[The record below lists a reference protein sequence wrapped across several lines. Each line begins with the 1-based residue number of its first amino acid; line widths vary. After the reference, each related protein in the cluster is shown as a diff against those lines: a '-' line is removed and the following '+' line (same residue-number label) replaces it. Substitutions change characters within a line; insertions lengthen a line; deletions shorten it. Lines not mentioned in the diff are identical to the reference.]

1 MELTQLTYFLTVA
14 QMQHMTRAAEALHIA
29 QPALT
34 KSVQR
39 LESELGVPL
48 IARKGRGIAL
58 TPYGQRL
65 ADELQQ
71 PLNQL
76 SHIPEMMRQMANQQ
90 ARTLHVCVLAAS
102 DLVTDAAVRFRQT
115 HPDVHF
121 AMTMLPRISDAA
133 HPPYDLLVDSDGM
146 NGDDGFHERILLAV
160 PQSSPLAAQTSLRLN
175 DLRGQE
181 FISVMG
187 NRRFREQC
195 SQLCQQSG
203 FMPQYAY
210 ECTGPSTVRNLI
222 SLGCGVGFWP
232 EYTWGAPGDGI
243 KLLPIDD
250 PRCVRRIVL
259 RCDASGD
266 IRPLAEEFRA
276 ALQDELQLLASKKRA

>member
-48 IARKGRGIAL
+48 IARKGRGIVL

-76 SHIPEMMRQMANQQ
+76 SHIPDVMRQMANQQ
-90 ARTLHVCVLAAS
+90 ARTLHVCV
-102 DLVTDAAVRFRQT
+102 
-115 HPDVHF
+115 HF
-121 AMTMLPRISDAA
+121 AMTLLPRISDAA

-160 PQSSPLAAQTSLRLN
+160 PQSSPLAARTSLRLN

>member
-1 MELTQLTYFLTVA
+1 MELSQLTYFLTVA

-65 ADELQQ
+65 AVKPVVAVHPVRIHQQ
-71 PLNQL
+71 VIRRMRRVADAGEQCHCKM
-76 SHIPEMMRQMANQQ
+76 HIR
-90 ARTLHVCVLAAS
+90 
-102 DLVTDAAVRFRQT
+102 
-115 HPDVHF
+115 
-121 AMTMLPRISDAA
+121 
-133 HPPYDLLVDSDGM
+133 
-146 NGDDGFHERILLAV
+146 
-160 PQSSPLAAQTSLRLN
+160 
-175 DLRGQE
+175 
-181 FISVMG
+181 
-187 NRRFREQC
+187 RRFREQC

-232 EYTWGAPGDGI
+232 EYTMNEA
-243 KLLPIDD
+243 
-250 PRCVRRIVL
+250 R
-259 RCDASGD
+259 
-266 IRPLAEEFRA
+266 LAETSGALFRCEQLKFILQCRAEFLRQWANVAAGIAAQDNSPDA
-276 ALQDELQLLASKKRA
+276 ALCSIHVAIPCCRSSGRTE

>member
-48 IARKGRGIAL
+48 IARKGRGIVL

-121 AMTMLPRISDAA
+121 AMTLLPRISDAA

-195 SQLCQQSG
+195 SSFASRVDSCRS
-203 FMPQYAY
+203 MP
-210 ECTGPSTVRNLI
+210 TS
-222 SLGCGVGFWP
+222 
-232 EYTWGAPGDGI
+232 APG
-243 KLLPIDD
+243 
-250 PRCVRRIVL
+250 RRPS
-259 RCDASGD
+259 AT
-266 IRPLAEEFRA
+266 
-276 ALQDELQLLASKKRA
+276 

>member
-1 MELTQLTYFLTVA
+1 MELTQLTYFCTVA
-14 QMQHMTRAAEALHIA
+14 ELQHMTRAAEALHIA

-34 KSVQR
+34 KSMQR

-48 IARKGRGIAL
+48 IARKGRGIVL

-71 PLNQL
+71 PLQQL
-76 SHIPEMMRQMANQQ
+76 AHIPELMRQMANQQ
-90 ARTLHVCVLAAS
+90 ARTLRVCVLAAS
-102 DLVTDAAVRFRQT
+102 DLVTEAAVRFRQT

-121 AMTMLPRISDAA
+121 AMTLVKPTGDAA
-133 HPPYDLLVDSDGM
+133 HPPYDLLVDSDALA
-146 NGDDGFHERILLAV
+146 GDGGFHERILLAV
-160 PQSSPLAAQTSLRLN
+160 PLSSPLAAQSELHLN

-232 EYTWGAPGDGI
+232 EYTWGAPGEGI
-243 KLLPIDD
+243 KLLPLDD
-250 PRCVRRIVL
+250 PRCARRIVL

-276 ALQDELQLLASKKRA
+276 ALEAQLLRLMTQKRA

>member
-76 SHIPEMMRQMANQQ
+76 SHIPEMMRW
-90 ARTLHVCVLAAS
+90 
-102 DLVTDAAVRFRQT
+102 
-115 HPDVHF
+115 
-121 AMTMLPRISDAA
+121 RISRRE
-133 HPPYDLLVDSDGM
+133 HCMCVCLL
-146 NGDDGFHERILLAV
+146 
-160 PQSSPLAAQTSLRLN
+160 
-175 DLRGQE
+175 
-181 FISVMG
+181 
-187 NRRFREQC
+187 
-195 SQLCQQSG
+195 
-203 FMPQYAY
+203 
-210 ECTGPSTVRNLI
+210 
-222 SLGCGVGFWP
+222 
-232 EYTWGAPGDGI
+232 
-243 KLLPIDD
+243 
-250 PRCVRRIVL
+250 RRIW
-259 RCDASGD
+259 
-266 IRPLAEEFRA
+266 
-276 ALQDELQLLASKKRA
+276 

>member
-1 MELTQLTYFLTVA
+1 MELTQLTYFAAVA

-39 LESELGVPL
+39 LEGELGVPL
-48 IARKGRGIAL
+48 IVRKGRGIAL

-71 PLNQL
+71 PLAQL
-76 SHIPEMMRQMANQQ
+76 SRIPELMRQMANQQ
-90 ARTLHVCVLAAS
+90 ARTLRVCVLAAS
-102 DLVTDAAVRFRQT
+102 DLVTEAALRYRQT

-121 AMTMLPRISDAA
+121 AITLLPQSGDAA
-133 HPPYDLLVDSDGM
+133 HPPYDLLVDSDGQVS
-146 NGDDGFHERILLAV
+146 GSGFHERILLAV

-243 KLLPIDD
+243 RLLPIDD

-259 RCDASGD
+259 HCGAVGD
-266 IRPLAEEFRA
+266 IRPLAEDFRV
-276 ALQDELQLLASKKRA
+276 ALQEQLMALREK

>member
-1 MELTQLTYFLTVA
+1 
-14 QMQHMTRAAEALHIA
+14 MTL
-29 QPALT
+29 
-34 KSVQR
+34 
-39 LESELGVPL
+39 
-48 IARKGRGIAL
+48 
-58 TPYGQRL
+58 
-65 ADELQQ
+65 
-71 PLNQL
+71 
-76 SHIPEMMRQMANQQ
+76 
-90 ARTLHVCVLAAS
+90 
-102 DLVTDAAVRFRQT
+102 
-115 HPDVHF
+115 
-121 AMTMLPRISDAA
+121 LPRISDAA

-160 PQSSPLAAQTSLRLN
+160 PQSSPLAVRTSLHLN

-232 EYTWGAPGDGI
+232 EYTWGAPGEGI

>member
-90 ARTLHVCVLAAS
+90 ARTLHVCA
-102 DLVTDAAVRFRQT
+102 
-115 HPDVHF
+115 
-121 AMTMLPRISDAA
+121 
-133 HPPYDLLVDSDGM
+133 
-146 NGDDGFHERILLAV
+146 
-160 PQSSPLAAQTSLRLN
+160 
-175 DLRGQE
+175 
-181 FISVMG
+181 
-187 NRRFREQC
+187 C
-195 SQLCQQSG
+195 C
-203 FMPQYAY
+203 
-210 ECTGPSTVRNLI
+210 
-222 SLGCGVGFWP
+222 VGF
-232 EYTWGAPGDGI
+232 GDGRRRS
-243 KLLPIDD
+243 LPPDTSGRAFCND
-250 PRCVRRIVL
+250 TAPPHQRRG
-259 RCDASGD
+259 AS
-266 IRPLAEEFRA
+266 AV
-276 ALQDELQLLASKKRA
+276 

>member
-76 SHIPEMMRQMANQQ
+76 SHIPEVMRQMANQQ

-121 AMTMLPRISDAA
+121 AMTLLPRISDAA

-146 NGDDGFHERILLAV
+146 NATTGF
-160 PQSSPLAAQTSLRLN
+160 
-175 DLRGQE
+175 
-181 FISVMG
+181 M
-187 NRRFREQC
+187 
-195 SQLCQQSG
+195 SG
-203 FMPQYAY
+203 FCSPCRSPPRSQR
-210 ECTGPSTVRNLI
+210 EPPCT
-222 SLGCGVGFWP
+222 
-232 EYTWGAPGDGI
+232 
-243 KLLPIDD
+243 
-250 PRCVRRIVL
+250 
-259 RCDASGD
+259 
-266 IRPLAEEFRA
+266 
-276 ALQDELQLLASKKRA
+276 

>member
-1 MELTQLTYFLTVA
+1 
-14 QMQHMTRAAEALHIA
+14 
-29 QPALT
+29 
-34 KSVQR
+34 
-39 LESELGVPL
+39 
-48 IARKGRGIAL
+48 
-58 TPYGQRL
+58 
-65 ADELQQ
+65 
-71 PLNQL
+71 
-76 SHIPEMMRQMANQQ
+76 
-90 ARTLHVCVLAAS
+90 
-102 DLVTDAAVRFRQT
+102 
-115 HPDVHF
+115 
-121 AMTMLPRISDAA
+121 
-133 HPPYDLLVDSDGM
+133 M

-160 PQSSPLAAQTSLRLN
+160 PQSSPLAVRTSLHLN

-232 EYTWGAPGDGI
+232 EYTWGAPGEGI

>member
-76 SHIPEMMRQMANQQ
+76 SHIPEVMRQMANQQ

-102 DLVTDAAVRFRQT
+102 DFGDGRRRSLPPDAPGCAFCNDT
-115 HPDVHF
+115 
-121 AMTMLPRISDAA
+121 A
-133 HPPYDLLVDSDGM
+133 PP
-146 NGDDGFHERILLAV
+146 HQR
-160 PQSSPLAAQTSLRLN
+160 
-175 DLRGQE
+175 RG
-181 FISVMG
+181 
-187 NRRFREQC
+187 
-195 SQLCQQSG
+195 
-203 FMPQYAY
+203 A
-210 ECTGPSTVRNLI
+210 STV
-222 SLGCGVGFWP
+222 
-232 EYTWGAPGDGI
+232 
-243 KLLPIDD
+243 
-250 PRCVRRIVL
+250 
-259 RCDASGD
+259 
-266 IRPLAEEFRA
+266 
-276 ALQDELQLLASKKRA
+276 

>member
-121 AMTMLPRISDAA
+121 AMTLLPRISDAA

-160 PQSSPLAAQTSLRLN
+160 PQSSPLAARTSLCLN

-187 NRRFREQC
+187 NLRLSYQVQHRAKKGKTLRA
-195 SQLCQQSG
+195 L
-203 FMPQYAY
+203 
-210 ECTGPSTVRNLI
+210 
-222 SLGCGVGFWP
+222 
-232 EYTWGAPGDGI
+232 
-243 KLLPIDD
+243 
-250 PRCVRRIVL
+250 CVRMKL
-259 RCDASGD
+259 
-266 IRPLAEEFRA
+266 PHTN
-276 ALQDELQLLASKKRA
+276 

>member
-71 PLNQL
+71 KLNQL
-76 SHIPEMMRQMANQQ
+76 SHIPEVMQQMANQQ

-102 DLVTDAAVRFRQT
+102 A
-115 HPDVHF
+115 
-121 AMTMLPRISDAA
+121 RISLPAITVSAA
-133 HPPYDLLVDSDGM
+133 
-146 NGDDGFHERILLAV
+146 A
-160 PQSSPLAAQTSLRLN
+160 T
-175 DLRGQE
+175 DLRHTL
-181 FISVMG
+181 
-187 NRRFREQC
+187 RRE
-195 SQLCQQSG
+195 
-203 FMPQYAY
+203 
-210 ECTGPSTVRNLI
+210 
-222 SLGCGVGFWP
+222 
-232 EYTWGAPGDGI
+232 
-243 KLLPIDD
+243 
-250 PRCVRRIVL
+250 
-259 RCDASGD
+259 
-266 IRPLAEEFRA
+266 
-276 ALQDELQLLASKKRA
+276 

>member
-121 AMTMLPRISDAA
+121 AMT
-133 HPPYDLLVDSDGM
+133 
-146 NGDDGFHERILLAV
+146 LLAV
-160 PQSSPLAAQTSLRLN
+160 PQSSPLAARTSLCLN

-232 EYTWGAPGDGI
+232 EYTWGAPGEGI
-243 KLLPIDD
+243 RLLPIDD

>member
-1 MELTQLTYFLTVA
+1 
-14 QMQHMTRAAEALHIA
+14 
-29 QPALT
+29 
-34 KSVQR
+34 
-39 LESELGVPL
+39 
-48 IARKGRGIAL
+48 
-58 TPYGQRL
+58 
-65 ADELQQ
+65 
-71 PLNQL
+71 
-76 SHIPEMMRQMANQQ
+76 
-90 ARTLHVCVLAAS
+90 
-102 DLVTDAAVRFRQT
+102 
-115 HPDVHF
+115 
-121 AMTMLPRISDAA
+121 
-133 HPPYDLLVDSDGM
+133 M

-160 PQSSPLAAQTSLRLN
+160 PQSSPLAARTSLRLN

-232 EYTWGAPGDGI
+232 EYTWGA
-243 KLLPIDD
+243 
-250 PRCVRRIVL
+250 RCVRRIVL

>member
-76 SHIPEMMRQMANQQ
+76 SHIPEVMRQMANQQ

-121 AMTMLPRISDAA
+121 AMTLLPRISDAA
-133 HPPYDLLVDSDGM
+133 HPPYDLLVDSDGT

-160 PQSSPLAAQTSLRLN
+160 PQSSPLAA
-175 DLRGQE
+175 
-181 FISVMG
+181 
-187 NRRFREQC
+187 
-195 SQLCQQSG
+195 
-203 FMPQYAY
+203 
-210 ECTGPSTVRNLI
+210 NLP
-222 SLGCGVGFWP
+222 VP
-232 EYTWGAPGDGI
+232 
-243 KLLPIDD
+243 K
-250 PRCVRRIVL
+250 
-259 RCDASGD
+259 
-266 IRPLAEEFRA
+266 
-276 ALQDELQLLASKKRA
+276 

>member
-76 SHIPEMMRQMANQQ
+76 SHIPEVMRQMANQQ

-121 AMTMLPRISDAA
+121 AMTLLPRISDAA

-146 NGDDGFHERILLAV
+146 NGDDGAAVLPARSANLPAPERPARAGVHQRDGQPPFPGAVQPALPAEWIHAAVCLRVHRAVDRPQPDFARLRRWVLA
-160 PQSSPLAAQTSLRLN
+160 
-175 DLRGQE
+175 G
-181 FISVMG
+181 IHMG
-187 NRRFREQC
+187 RAGRRHQ
-195 SQLCQQSG
+195 
-203 FMPQYAY
+203 A
-210 ECTGPSTVRNLI
+210 TTH
-222 SLGCGVGFWP
+222 
-232 EYTWGAPGDGI
+232 
-243 KLLPIDD
+243 
-250 PRCVRRIVL
+250 
-259 RCDASGD
+259 
-266 IRPLAEEFRA
+266 
-276 ALQDELQLLASKKRA
+276 

>member
-76 SHIPEMMRQMANQQ
+76 SHIPEVMRQMANQQ

-121 AMTMLPRISDAA
+121 AMTLLPRISDAA

-160 PQSSPLAAQTSLRLN
+160 PQSSPLAARTSLCLN

-210 ECTGPSTVRNLI
+210 ECTGPSTVPQPDFTRLRRWV
-222 SLGCGVGFWP
+222 L
-232 EYTWGAPGDGI
+232 AGI
-243 KLLPIDD
+243 HMG
-250 PRCVRRIVL
+250 R
-259 RCDASGD
+259 SG
-266 IRPLAEEFRA
+266 RGYPA
-276 ALQDELQLLASKKRA
+276 AAD

>member
-1 MELTQLTYFLTVA
+1 
-14 QMQHMTRAAEALHIA
+14 
-29 QPALT
+29 
-34 KSVQR
+34 
-39 LESELGVPL
+39 
-48 IARKGRGIAL
+48 
-58 TPYGQRL
+58 
-65 ADELQQ
+65 
-71 PLNQL
+71 
-76 SHIPEMMRQMANQQ
+76 MMRQMANQQ

-121 AMTMLPRISDAA
+121 AMTLLPRISDAA

-160 PQSSPLAAQTSLRLN
+160 PQSSPLAARTSLCLN

-232 EYTWGAPGDGI
+232 EYTWGAPGEGI
-243 KLLPIDD
+243 RLLPIDD